1 MIPRKNEVAVVVEI
15 LSSDEF
21 DSPEDMA
28 KAIIKGLSAELG
40 LRQSYVVVHDSTRVW
55 GPFYVKR
62 DAEKFGGLMAAAG
75 GSWAMAPMLGTS
87 LPQQGVVDS
96 SNPLCSCGHVRLVHG
111 SWTKGSLIPGPGRCN
126 WKGCDCTALDVNRAS

>member
-28 KAIIKGLSAELG
+28 KAIIKGPSAGRG
-40 LRQSYVVVHDSTRVW
+40 LRQSYVVVHDSTRV
-55 GPFYVKR
+55 GSVHAKR

-75 GSWAMAPMLGTS
+75 GSGLWRPCWAPTAPTGGGGL
-87 LPQQGVVDS
+87 
-96 SNPLCSCGHVRLVHG
+96 
-111 SWTKGSLIPGPGRCN
+111 
-126 WKGCDCTALDVNRAS
+126 